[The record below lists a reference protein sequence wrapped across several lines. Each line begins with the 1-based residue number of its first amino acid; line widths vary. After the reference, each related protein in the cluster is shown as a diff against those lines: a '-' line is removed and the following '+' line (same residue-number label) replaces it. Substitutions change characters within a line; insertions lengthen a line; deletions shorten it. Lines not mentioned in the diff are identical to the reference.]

1 MKLNELRQIIREEI
15 SDMFKPKEGELK
27 ELKVAYDE
35 RDGRF
40 VSATWEGK
48 KYRRNEFE
56 KINSKLPAELPFR
69 YTELDVQGWSDL
81 RKEFK
86 DKGITLF
93 EYEAEFN

>member
-27 ELKVAYDE
+27 VSYDE

-40 VSATWEGK
+40 VSATWKGK
-48 KYRRNEFE
+48 KYRRTEFE
-56 KINSKLPAELPFR
+56 KINSELPVKLPSK
-69 YTELDVQGWSDL
+69 YTELGVQEWSNL

-86 DKGITLF
+86 KNGITLE
-93 EYEAEFN
+93 EYEVEFD

>member
-15 SDMFKPKEGELK
+15 SDMFKQKEG

-40 VSATWEGK
+40 VSATWKGK

-56 KINSKLPAELPFR
+56 KINSELPVKLPSK
-69 YTELDVQGWSDL
+69 YTELDVQEWSNL

-86 DKGITLF
+86 KNGITLE
-93 EYEAEFN
+93 EYEVEFD